1 MTAKDEGIDIKALFY
16 RSKKTYRQIVILKE
30 KRKRTVS
37 LSGLV
42 DFMLS

>member
-1 MTAKDEGIDIKALFY
+1 MGKKVLDSSFVVAKDM
-16 RSKKTYRQIVILKE
+16 YRQIVILKE

-42 DFMLS
+42 VFMLS